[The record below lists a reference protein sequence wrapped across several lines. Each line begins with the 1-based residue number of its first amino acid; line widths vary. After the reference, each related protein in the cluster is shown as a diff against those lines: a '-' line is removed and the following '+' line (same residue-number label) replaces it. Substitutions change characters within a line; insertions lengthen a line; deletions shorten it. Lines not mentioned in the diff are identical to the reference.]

1 VGAGVN
7 ARILIQSGEYFH
19 LLYPHLS
26 LYTIEDIAHGLSHI
40 CRFTGQVRSFYSVA
54 QHSVLVS
61 RLVPEHLALQG
72 LMHDASEA
80 FLGDVAS
87 PLKQLLPEY
96 KDIERRVEDD
106 IADRF
111 GLPRGMDPEVKR
123 ADLIALATE
132 KRDLMPSTGDWPVPP
147 GYHGVSPDTMPI
159 TPWTAT
165 FSRFMFLRRYS
176 ELTS

>member
-1 VGAGVN
+1 MN
-7 ARILIQSGEYFH
+7 ASILIQSGEYFH
-19 LLYPHLS
+19 ILYPHLS
-26 LYTIEDIAHGLSHI
+26 KYTIEDIAHGLSNL
-40 CRFTGQVRSFYSVA
+40 CRFTGHVRSFYSVA

-61 RLVPEHLALQG
+61 RLVPDHLAIQG
-72 LMHDASEA
+72 LMHDAAEA

-96 KDIERRVEDD
+96 KVIEKRVEDD

-132 KRDLMPSTGDWPVPP
+132 KRDLMPVSENWPVPA
-147 GYHGVSPDTMPI
+147 GYHSVQPDVMPI
-159 TPWTAT
+159 KPWSPA
-165 FSRFMFLRRYS
+165 FARFMFMRRYH

>member
-1 VGAGVN
+1 MN
-7 ARILIQSGEYFH
+7 ASILIQSGEYFH
-19 LLYPHLS
+19 ILYPHLS
-26 LYTIEDIAHGLSHI
+26 KYTIEDIAHGLSHL
-40 CRFTGQVRSFYSVA
+40 CRFTGHVRTFYSVA

-96 KDIERRVEDD
+96 KEIERRVEDN

-132 KRDLMPSTGDWPVPP
+132 KRDLMPDSEHWPVPI
-147 GYHGVSPDTMPI
+147 GYHGVSPDPMPI
-159 TPWTAT
+159 KPWSPA
-165 FSRFMFLRRYS
+165 FSRFMFLRRYA
-176 ELTS
+176 ELTL